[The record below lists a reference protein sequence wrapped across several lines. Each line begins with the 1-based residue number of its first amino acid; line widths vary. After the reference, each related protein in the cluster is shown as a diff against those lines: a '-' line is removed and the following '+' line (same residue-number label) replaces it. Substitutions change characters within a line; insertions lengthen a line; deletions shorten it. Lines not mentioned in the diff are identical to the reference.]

1 MKSEITV
8 NPSIKGCF
16 FLYWHVTLKVEQCRL
31 LNAIS
36 FLFFVGNCLE
46 ISEGELKNHS
56 CYYFSEGCPDTK
68 FWFYELYKCKI
79 FKTQ

>member
-8 NPSIKGCF
+8 NPSINGYF
-16 FLYWHVTLKVEQCRL
+16 FIMACNIESRTM
-31 LNAIS
+31 S
-36 FLFFVGNCLE
+36 FAKCNFFSFFVGNCLE

-79 FKTQ
+79 FKTH